1 MLVALGFVAKHGRW
15 ALVLGLLG
23 GLVLPELAQ
32 ALKPWLAELVLLLL
46 FLTGLRVGHRD
57 ALLGLKG
64 VRRTLA
70 VVLSYQLALPLLAL
84 AGFWLFGLA
93 GSPYAIAF
101 TLMLAAP
108 SVTGSPNISIL
119 LGHAPEPAFRLLILG
134 TALLP
139 LTVIPVFWFSP
150 ELGDLNAA
158 LLASGKLLL

>member
-1 MLVALGFVAKHGRW
+1 M
-15 ALVLGLLG
+15 
-23 GLVLPELAQ
+23 
-32 ALKPWLAELVLLLL
+32 
-46 FLTGLRVGHRD
+46 
-57 ALLGLKG
+57 
-64 VRRTLA
+64 
-70 VVLSYQLALPLLAL
+70 PLLAL

-139 LTVIPVFWFSP
+139 LPQIISAFLF
-150 ELGDLNAA
+150 
-158 LLASGKLLL
+158 